1 MRPSRAETAR
11 SLTIRKI
18 ARRRPAAWRLVR
30 DREGLRDY
38 EREALASYARA
49 VGLDDETC
57 RASELMYPVLVA
69 AMAEK
74 NWEYSRPRWLHK
86 QFGL

>member
-1 MRPSRAETAR
+1 MHE
-11 SLTIRKI
+11 RKQE
-18 ARRRPAAWRLVR
+18 AQLGAGAAWNLVC
-30 DREGLRDY
+30 DRERLRDH
-38 EREALASYARA
+38 ERESLASYARA

-57 RASELMYPVLVA
+57 RAGELMYPVLVA